1 MVEKERENE
10 KARAQ
15 SLDELEATC
24 EALRQENERLKALIQ
39 SSEGENSGPIY
50 EKDGWGE
57 RIEEFLTKFPSA
69 QKYTSEIGKII
80 MENPEIAKDN
90 NALEGAYMRLLEKRK
105 TPDELSRDDEF
116 LQEFIFVS
124 PKVRDKIIAEYLA
137 ELNTDTPTVMAEG
150 GQTFV
155 TPPRSPKN
163 LTEAMKLAE
172 KLLSK

>member
-1 MVEKERENE
+1 MVEKEKESAE
-10 KARAQ
+10 VSTQ
-15 SLDELEATC
+15 SLDELKATC
-24 EALRQENERLKALIQ
+24 EALREENERLKALIQ
-39 SSEGENSGPIY
+39 SGEGVDGRPVY
-50 EKDGWGE
+50 EKEGWGE
-57 RIEEFLTKFPSA
+57 RIEEFLTKFPNA

-80 MENPEIAKDN
+80 MENPEIASKD

-124 PKVRDKIIAEYLA
+124 PKVRDKIIAEYLS
-137 ELNTDTPTVMAEG
+137 ELNMDAPNVMAEG